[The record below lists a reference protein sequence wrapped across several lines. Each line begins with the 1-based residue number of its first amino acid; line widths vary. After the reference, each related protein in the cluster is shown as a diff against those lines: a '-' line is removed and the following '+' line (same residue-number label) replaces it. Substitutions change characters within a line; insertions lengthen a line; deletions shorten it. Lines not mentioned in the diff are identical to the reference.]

1 MISIMPSQK
10 HLSPSEKAD
19 VVIVLGAAVWE
30 GGVASPS
37 LRRRSIHGARLI
49 LAGHAD
55 TLIAS
60 GGVGQHP
67 PSEASVIRSLALA
80 EGVAPQSIILD
91 EKSTST
97 LTSAINCASIVRS
110 KNWSSALVVSDQYH
124 MFRAVF
130 LLRRLGVAASPSAAD
145 SSGAGTPRV
154 RWYWLHM
161 RECLAIPWSWI
172 KVSIYLYSSRHRP
185 T

>member
-1 MISIMPSQK
+1 MTSLTS
-10 HLSPSEKAD
+10 SEMEQRSSSGKAA

-30 GGVASPS
+30 GGIASPS
-37 LRRRSIHGARLI
+37 LRRRAIHGARLI

-67 PSEASVIRSLALA
+67 PSEAFVIRSLALA
-80 EGVAPQSIILD
+80 EGVAPQDIILD

-97 LTSAINCASIVRS
+97 LTSAINCASILRS
-110 KNWSSALVVSDQYH
+110 MNWSSAIVVSDQYH

-145 SSGAGTPRV
+145 SYGAGTPRL
-154 RWYWLHM
+154 RWYWLHI
-161 RECLAIPWSWI
+161 REFLAIPWSWI
-172 KVSIYLYSSRHRP
+172 RVSVYLWNSRNRP
-185 T
+185 